1 MYCIETQV
9 MPYHC
14 KPDIISIYQS
24 VLGMFLV
31 ISGKSLVYTNVSS
44 VCMDTYKSH
53 AVKRLD

>member
-1 MYCIETQV
+1 MYCIGTKV

-14 KPDIISIYQS
+14 KPDIISVYQS
-24 VLGMFLV
+24 VSGMFLE

-53 AVKRLD
+53 AGC